1 MKILKFKSLLLW
13 ILFFYISN
21 FSANDKYNKAILIKC
36 QEVTGTGKS
45 DIFKINKPNFKWYY
59 KGKWYELSNSNE
71 GVAKDWKVSFSKN
84 KIIFYNYKTKWH
96 RLIDLEKMTALMKFS
111 TGEEYI
117 YNCSYLDM

>member
-1 MKILKFKSLLLW
+1 M
-13 ILFFYISN
+13 LFFYLSN
-21 FSANDKYNKAILIKC
+21 FSANDKYNKAIIIKC
-36 QEVTGTGKS
+36 QEVTGTGRS

-59 KGKWYELSNSNE
+59 KGIWYELSNSKE
-71 GVAKDWKVSFSKN
+71 GVAKDWKVNFSKN

-96 RLIDLEKMTALMKFS
+96 RLIDLEKMTALMKFA